1 MHKGDVALEVAPAGI
16 CLGVRWGSAPGA
28 LLPMPPA
35 ALGGGGS
42 RRRGDAGVML
52 GAGRDPGSCIALAV
66 PVSREIEM
74 KENFLSP
81 CPSCK
86 SMRERERERRISP
99 RDQQ

>member
-1 MHKGDVALEVAPAGI
+1 
-16 CLGVRWGSAPGA
+16 
-28 LLPMPPA
+28 
-35 ALGGGGS
+35 
-42 RRRGDAGVML
+42 ML